1 MNLQKE
7 LNKIIEIFKINL
19 ENESLIQVGS
29 SVNKKIYHDIDF
41 IIITSDYDFVVNK
54 LYDIFSNYIITRI
67 DDSIKISNYLDIEL
81 SFAIYRK
88 DYFFSLVE
96 NYNVGKHIICE
107 HKTWSIGY
115 WIIEGFI
122 NDLKN
127 SSILIDNHNL
137 LELKAI
143 ISKPAIYG
151 EAKILKECIEEI
163 KIKSNL
169 LKNNNNNNFECDIL
183 KNDIYFAGLRSFSI
197 LAGKP
202 LNGFKKLEEKVN
214 RLPLEYQEL
223 INNIFSS
230 NNIEKAI
237 DIISRKINSL
247 NNLYMGTW
255 QFNGQFKKI
264 AEDEVIQLLKIA
276 NENGIN
282 RFDTAL
288 VYGQAEKYISN
299 LNNDYNII
307 LTKIPAKEKPSL
319 EESAILSNYYTKE
332 YIEDCV
338 NKSLSNLNR
347 EYVDIILLHN
357 WNYNWDNYPELIDWL
372 LDLKKRK
379 LVKKV
384 GISLPNGYNRSLS
397 PKILCHIDV
406 IEAPYNEDNKWIEK
420 DIELYK
426 KYNIEIILRSLF
438 LQGKVLKNKQN
449 DYKDI
454 IKSAK
459 RFETSLVIGMT
470 TEEQIINNIKSV
482 GDCDE

>member
-1 MNLQKE
+1 MNLIKE
-7 LNKIIEIFKINL
+7 INKVIEIFKINF

-54 LYDIFSNYIITRI
+54 LYDIFSNYIITKI

-81 SFAIYRK
+81 SFAIYKK
-88 DYFFSLVE
+88 DYFFSLIE
-96 NYNVGKHIICE
+96 NYNAGKHIICE

-115 WIIEGFI
+115 WLIEGFI

-137 LELKAI
+137 FELKAI
-143 ISKPAIYG
+143 ISKQAIYG
-151 EAKILKECIEEI
+151 ETRILKECIEEI
-163 KIKSNL
+163 KIKKNL
-169 LKNNNNNNFECDIL
+169 LNNNNNFECDIL
-183 KNDIYFAGLRSFSI
+183 ENDIYFAALRAFSI
-197 LAGKP
+197 LAGNS
-202 LNGFKKLEEKVN
+202 LNGFKNLEEKVK

-237 DIISRKINSL
+237 DIISKKINSL

-255 QFNGQFKKI
+255 QFNGQFKKFTD
-264 AEDEVIQLLKIA
+264 DEVIQLLKIA

-299 LNNDYNII
+299 LNNDNNII
-307 LTKIPAKEKPSL
+307 LTKIPAKEKPPL
-319 EESAILSNYYTKE
+319 EENVTLSKYYTRE
-332 YIEDCV
+332 YIEECI

-347 EYVDIILLHN
+347 DYIDIILLHN
-357 WNYNWDNYPELIDWL
+357 WNCNWDNYPELIDWL
-372 LDLKKRK
+372 LDLKKRN
-379 LVKKV
+379 LVKKI
-384 GISLPNGYNRSLS
+384 GISLPNGYNRCLS
-397 PKILCHIDV
+397 PKILCYIDV
-406 IEAPYNEDNKWIEK
+406 IEAPYNEDNKWIKK

-438 LQGKVLKNKQN
+438 LQGKSLKNKAK

-454 IKSAK
+454 IKFAK

-470 TEEQIINNIKSV
+470 TEEQIINNIESV

>member
-1 MNLQKE
+1 MNK
-7 LNKIIEIFKINL
+7 
-19 ENESLIQVGS
+19 
-29 SVNKKIYHDIDF
+29 
-41 IIITSDYDFVVNK
+41 
-54 LYDIFSNYIITRI
+54 
-67 DDSIKISNYLDIEL
+67 
-81 SFAIYRK
+81 
-88 DYFFSLVE
+88 
-96 NYNVGKHIICE
+96 
-107 HKTWSIGY
+107 
-115 WIIEGFI
+115 
-122 NDLKN
+122 
-127 SSILIDNHNL
+127 
-137 LELKAI
+137 
-143 ISKPAIYG
+143 
-151 EAKILKECIEEI
+151 
-163 KIKSNL
+163 
-169 LKNNNNNNFECDIL
+169 
-183 KNDIYFAGLRSFSI
+183 
-197 LAGKP
+197 
-202 LNGFKKLEEKVN
+202 
-214 RLPLEYQEL
+214 LPLEFQEL
-223 INNIFSS
+223 INNIFSF
-230 NNIEKAI
+230 NNIEKVI
-237 DIISRKINSL
+237 DIISKKINSL

-470 TEEQIINNIKSV
+470 TEEQIINNVKSV